1 MEKEKNIVNNDIL
14 RSNYTNHIFYSFL
27 STPTPVKIQNI
38 FYQCLFPFII
48 IVCE

>member
-27 STPTPVKIQNI
+27 NQGNIYIQ
-38 FYQCLFPFII
+38 
-48 IVCE
+48 